1 MIRCKIDV
9 TKIDKAALFEGRSG
23 AKYLDLTLM
32 ENRGGP
38 DKYGNDYMIV
48 QDLGKAAREA
58 GKRGAILGNGKTI
71 GPVKPARPA
80 PPEDRGE
87 STTVWNRPTAG
98 GASGVSAPADD
109 STDLPF

>member
-71 GPVKPARPA
+71 GTVKPSR
-80 PPEDRGE
+80 
-87 STTVWNRPTAG
+87 
-98 GASGVSAPADD
+98 PADD
-109 STDLPF
+109 AGPVRTFMKEQPAPVQPTLDEDVPF